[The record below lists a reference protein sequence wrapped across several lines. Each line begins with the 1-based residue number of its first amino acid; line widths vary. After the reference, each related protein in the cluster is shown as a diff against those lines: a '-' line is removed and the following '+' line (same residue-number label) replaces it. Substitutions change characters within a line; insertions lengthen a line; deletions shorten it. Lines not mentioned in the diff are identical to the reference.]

1 MLFNITPI
9 ICVLVLC
16 VLFPRGNC
24 NEDTNPSQS
33 KSKLNENNVAEQH
46 LDKRSSGEYNPHD
59 LKTIVAAILERQEQ
73 GQKQSSAL
81 RSMNELAGDQY
92 SGDALSRVVQLLRR
106 SMPSDFDEFER
117 RLAPVP
123 RLGRLKKRSVLSNP
137 NKEVDYDENE
147 ANDNNE
153 SADNILFP
161 RQITLPRY
169 GKDEGSDAADAEQ
182 YLSSD
187 CEIFDAYGTCVQYKI
202 PRENVKRQVRM
213 LRLGKRQM
221 HPIKIDDETGMGKRS
236 EDFNVDG
243 NSGESKR
250 AVSML
255 RLGRSFNAGGE
266 SEENEIPVFDEAK
279 RAVSMLRLGRSG
291 PFLDKRALS
300 MLRLGRSEFDQE
312 NTALPIMYPGPNG
325 FESNKRAVSMLRLG
339 RSMSADDK
347 RAVSMLRLGRS
358 GFDTMKRAV
367 SMLRLGRNSGYPSEK
382 RAVSMLRLGRS
393 GSDEDKR
400 AVSMLRLGRSG
411 SDEDKRAVSML
422 RLGRSG
428 ADIEDEKRAVSMLR
442 LGRGGADNMKRAVS
456 MLRLGRSGSDDM
468 NTKRA
473 VSMLRLGRSGNDNV
487 GEDKRAVSML
497 RLGRSDSNANNK
509 RAMAMLRLG
518 RSNDTSA
525 KET

>member
-9 ICVLVLC
+9 ICALVLC

-24 NEDTNPSQS
+24 NEDTNASQS

-92 SGDALSRVVQLLRR
+92 NGDALSRVVQLLRR
-106 SMPSDFDEFER
+106 SMPSDFDDFER

-137 NKEVDYDENE
+137 NKEVDYDEIE

-187 CEIFDAYGTCVQYKI
+187 CEVFDAYGTCVQYKI
-202 PRENVKRQVRM
+202 PGENVKRQVRM

-221 HPIKIDDETGMGKRS
+221 HPIKIDDESTGMDKRS
-236 EDFNVDG
+236 EDFNADG
-243 NSGESKR
+243 NSGENKR

-255 RLGRSFNAGGE
+255 RLGRSFNAGGQ

-312 NTALPIMYPGPNG
+312 NTALPILYPGQNG
-325 FESNKRAVSMLRLG
+325 FENNKRAVSMLRLG
-339 RSMSADDK
+339 RSMSAGDK

-411 SDEDKRAVSML
+411 
-422 RLGRSG
+422 

-442 LGRGGADNMKRAVS
+442 LGRSGADNMKRAVS

-497 RLGRSDSNANNK
+497 RLGRSDNNANNK

-518 RSNDTSA
+518 RSNDTSS